1 MSVSHYNI
9 VFYSNFLVLAGW
21 ECSVSNSNN
30 IGNNI
35 NNFSLLVYNVQSVLV
50 SSLGLVSHLMS

>member
-1 MSVSHYNI
+1 MI
-9 VFYSNFLVLAGW
+9 LAGW
-21 ECSVSNSNN
+21 ETSVSNSND

-35 NNFSLLVYNVQSVLV
+35 NNFSLPVYNVQSVLV